1 MQRGCAVRGG
11 RMSEPEE
18 VVFMDVEL
26 TVTPIIVLG
35 DGDRIIYKNAA
46 AKKLLPFC
54 RKGTTIN
61 RYLSY
66 TGESRYLELVR
77 QSEGCAII
85 ELSESLGRCYRA
97 LTVRRDGVVVMT
109 FLPILQGGAK
119 DVLAEYA
126 ETLSF
131 AASDGI
137 MDFVLRSSDFVDRP
151 VPAAAWNYTRRNT
164 TLYEFSREICTGSSC
179 MSLPLSSTLKR
190 ITESLSAR
198 LALLSLRFRITMRG
212 SAVQLTPITDIA
224 AFVYAFIP
232 TALMICEA
240 SGGACCADIECY
252 GETAGVKISGNVG
265 NFVLP
270 DDVSTLAELGE
281 LLGGNV
287 PMLIIGDAAII
298 SAGADLRMTQSGSDF
313 AVEMIFPMKSV
324 IPSHLFSPEE
334 EQSLTERFF
343 ASIEST
349 IGMIGAEAEIPGRGE

>member
-1 MQRGCAVRGG
+1 
-11 RMSEPEE
+11 
-18 VVFMDVEL
+18 MDVEL

-35 DGDRIIYKNAA
+35 DGDRIIYKKCSGEKAA
-46 AKKLLPFC
+46 ALFVE
-54 RKGTTIN
+54 KGTTIN

-151 VPAAAWNYTRRNT
+151 APAAAWNYTRRNT

-252 GETAGVKISGNVG
+252 G
-265 NFVLP
+265 
-270 DDVSTLAELGE
+270 D
-281 LLGGNV
+281 GGRQDIRNCREFC
-287 PMLIIGDAAII
+287 
-298 SAGADLRMTQSGSDF
+298 SAG
-313 AVEMIFPMKSV
+313 
-324 IPSHLFSPEE
+324 
-334 EQSLTERFF
+334 
-343 ASIEST
+343 
-349 IGMIGAEAEIPGRGE
+349 